1 MRQLY
6 SDKTKQNKILEH
18 RVQRASELVNMWT
31 FRESGALEKAWEV
44 LVLFPYITLCTCSTW
59 LLEFYLF
66 VINQLSSSSNVSL
79 SSVNYSSKLIVP
91 KEEFLGSSDL

>member
-44 LVLFPYITLCTCSTW
+44 LVLFPHYTMH
-59 LLEFYLF
+59 LF
-66 VINQLSSSSNVSL
+66 HLAA
-79 SSVNYSSKLIVP
+79 
-91 KEEFLGSSDL
+91 